1 MSDPRRPPGR
11 PRHYA
16 DETKRHPLA
25 FRTTA
30 ALKRALVEASK
41 VSGRSLAQEIEYRL
55 WHSLAQSKDRT
66 DVPVPVAVT
75 QLGGSLE
82 ALRRQLGEFSKVVSL
97 HGAGSSPKDVAVVYL
112 PTAYTTNYDDVL
124 EKVIPGDKEK
134 EIASD
139 KEKSIASE
147 KESEAPASPEPRFYC
162 FVI

>member
-1 MSDPRRPPGR
+1 MSDARRSPGR
-11 PRHYA
+11 PRHHA

-55 WHSLAQSKDRT
+55 WHSLAQNKDRT

-82 ALRRQLGEFSKVVSL
+82 ALRRQLGEFSKVVR
-97 HGAGSSPKDVAVVYL
+97 HRDAEGTPKNVAVVYYL
-112 PTAYTTNYDDVL
+112 DKYSTNYDRVL
-124 EKVIPGDKEK
+124 ERAM
-134 EIASD
+134 ASD
-139 KEKSIASE
+139 LQKEATVSDVR
-147 KESEAPASPEPRFYC
+147 KEDEEPASPEPRFYC

>member
-1 MSDPRRPPGR
+1 MSDPRRSPGR

-30 ALKRALVEASK
+30 SLKRALVEASK

-55 WHSLAQSKDRT
+55 WHSLAQNKDRT
-66 DVPVPVAVT
+66 DLPVPVAVT

-82 ALRRQLGEFSKVVSL
+82 ALRQQLGEFSKVVTL
-97 HGAGSSPKDVAVVYL
+97 YGAGASPTAGRSPRDVAVVYF
-112 PTAYTTNYDDVL
+112 TTNYDSLL
-124 EKVIPGDKEK
+124 EK
-134 EIASD
+134 A
-139 KEKSIASE
+139 IASE
-147 KESEAPASPEPRFYC
+147 KEDEAPASPEPRCYC